1 MNNKHIFITDE
12 RFNSQRWTKAFS
24 DAQVIIPASLP
35 PAVASGSIVWV
46 LTQSPNWLELIA
58 YYTQNK
64 CKVVAMSRQQNID
77 ELREALESGARG
89 YIEALSNVDT
99 LQQVANSISADAMW
113 LPATLVARMVGT
125 FSTII
130 KQQETSNVDL
140 SILTDRER
148 EVTQIIL
155 KGATNKEIARHLDI
169 TERTVKAHL
178 SSIFNKL
185 GARDRMHLMLLVRGH

>member
-1 MNNKHIFITDE
+1 MIKRHLFITDE
-12 RFNSQRWTKAFS
+12 RFSSQRWIKAFPG
-24 DAQVIIPASLP
+24 AQVIVSESLP
-35 PAVASGSIVWV
+35 PAVPTDSIVWV
-46 LTQSPNWLELIA
+46 LTGAHNWLEMIT

-77 ELREALESGARG
+77 ELRDALEAGARG

-99 LQQVANSISADAMW
+99 LQQVAESITANAMW
-113 LPATLVARMVGT
+113 LPAPLVARMVGT
-125 FSTII
+125 FSSLI
-130 KQQETSNVDL
+130 KQQETNHTDL
-140 SILTDRER
+140 SLLTDRER

-155 KGATNKEIARHLDI
+155 KGATNKEIARQLDI